1 MHSTTG
7 LVGQITDPLRRRP
20 PAAGDDEGMT
30 SPPTDAPV
38 FLYDGDCG
46 FCSAS
51 ARVIE
56 SRILRTD
63 RPNRPRVLPWQRA
76 DLAGLGLTA
85 AECELAVQ
93 WVDRGTGVRVARTG
107 PAAIAAVLGAG
118 GPGWR
123 LAGRVLRM
131 PPVTALAWPIYR
143 LIARHRDRMPGGT
156 AACALPQAD
165 RPLANR

>member
-1 MHSTTG
+1 MT
-7 LVGQITDPLRRRP
+7 
-20 PAAGDDEGMT
+20 AGSGEDEGVN
-30 SPPTDAPV
+30 SPATNAPV

-56 SRILRTD
+56 RRILRPD
-63 RPNRPRVLPWQRA
+63 RADTPQVLPWQRA

-93 WVDRGTGVRVARTG
+93 WVDRPGTAGRVARTG
-107 PAAIAAVLGAG
+107 PAAIAEVLCAG
-118 GPGWR
+118 GPLWR
-123 LAGRVLRM
+123 LAGRVLRR
-131 PPVTALAWPIYR
+131 PPATALAWPIYR
-143 LIARHRDRMPGGT
+143 LIARHRDRLPGGT

-165 RPLANR
+165 RPGGRSMNEA